1 MTKFIIPLQALNVN
15 TFRDIFLVFP
25 LLLFTLRDII

>member
-1 MTKFIIPLQALNVN
+1 MTKFIISLRSPNVN
-15 TFRDIFLVFP
+15 TICDIFLVFY